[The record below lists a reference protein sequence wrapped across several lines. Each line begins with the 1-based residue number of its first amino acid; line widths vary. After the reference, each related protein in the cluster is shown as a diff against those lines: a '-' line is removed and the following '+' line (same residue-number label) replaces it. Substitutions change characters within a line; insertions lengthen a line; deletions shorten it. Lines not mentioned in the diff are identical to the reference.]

1 LTVVVS
7 QENSTRVFLLSHL
20 YILDHLVSTLYT
32 LLFALVWWLYIP
44 HDGRRVSNSPA
55 QAAMV
60 ALAKARGDI
69 ALSELEMDD
78 EDRAEVASVL
88 WGQERAFAVGVLVV
102 CWFLKVRLVFLDT
115 VEWGRQA
122 RARSALRLISAST
135 CSSPRSLRRPQI
147 YFSLILYSFASHLRQ
162 NSYRALPLSTT
173 PASSGAA
180 ISQPVYSSVPSRTPS
195 RAGTSS
201 ARKEEEEGEEIFDW
215 DREGGGKEGKVEH

>member
-1 LTVVVS
+1 LSRCVSPPFAFPSLSRTRWSDIALRRSSLTVVVS

-115 VEWGRQA
+115 VEW
-122 RARSALRLISAST
+122 
-135 CSSPRSLRRPQI
+135 
-147 YFSLILYSFASHLRQ
+147 
-162 NSYRALPLSTT
+162 
-173 PASSGAA
+173 SSGGVKLVLV
-180 ISQPVYSSVPSRTPS
+180 QRC
-195 RAGTSS
+195 
-201 ARKEEEEGEEIFDW
+201 D
-215 DREGGGKEGKVEH
+215 